1 MRMSDM
7 DEHGR
12 MMKAWSAA
20 VTSGTP
26 AVLATLVGVRGAS
39 YRSMGARMLIL
50 EDGTRIGAL
59 SGGCIEGELCRR
71 AFWWTEGGKP
81 YLRTYDTSVQPGEED
96 TGYGLGCGGSIDVW
110 LERLSPG
117 DPLNPLLL
125 AEEVRAKRV
134 ERVTAVFLSSNNE
147 ALQGKRFALDPQGS
161 LRAAS
166 GGRLP
171 QDAVQIEMASMTPA
185 VEERSSRRLIGAAGG
200 EEPSD
205 VFIDVMRPPTQLVV
219 FGGGFDAQPLV
230 HLAAQMGWRVMVCD
244 QRADFARAQR
254 FPEAH
259 EVLWVRTPEELPL
272 SRLDAS
278 TVCVVMTHSLEQDH
292 FFLQQIL
299 PLGLPYVGMLGSR
312 ARTETI
318 LEELGTSIEESGIFA
333 PAGLDIGAETPEE
346 IGVSITAEIC
356 ASLSK
361 RSGASLRDRRGP
373 IHTTAQSPR
382 AQESCVLSNTDQLS
396 DTDLFSRTDICK
408 V

>member
-1 MRMSDM
+1 MSYM

-20 VTSGTP
+20 LTSGTP
-26 AVLATLVGVRGAS
+26 VVLATLVGVRGAS
-39 YRSMGARMLIL
+39 YRSLGARMLIL
-50 EDGTRIGAL
+50 ENGTRIGSL

-81 YLRTYDTSVQPGEED
+81 YLRTYDTSVQPGEEGM
-96 TGYGLGCGGSIDVW
+96 GYGLGCGGSVDVL

-125 AEEVRAKRV
+125 ADEVRATRTD
-134 ERVTAVFLSSNNE
+134 RVTAVFLSSNNK
-147 ALQGKRFALDPQGS
+147 ALQGKRFALDSQGS

-166 GGRLP
+166 ATGLP
-171 QDAVQIEMASMTPA
+171 QDAVQTQMPSMTLA
-185 VEERSSRRLIGAAGG
+185 VEERSSRSLIRVAGA

-205 VFIDVMRPPTQLVV
+205 IFIDVMRPPTQLVV

-244 QRADFARAQR
+244 QRADFARPQR
-254 FPEAH
+254 FPEAQ

-272 SRLDAS
+272 HRLDAS
-278 TVCVVMTHSLEQDH
+278 TVCIVMTHSLEQDN

-318 LEELGTSIEESGIFA
+318 LDELGTSIEESGIFA

-346 IGVSITAEIC
+346 IAVSITAEIC

-361 RSGASLRDRRGP
+361 RSGGSLRDRRGP
-373 IHTTAQSPR
+373 IHRTAQSPR
-382 AQESCVLSNTDQLS
+382 AQESCLLS
-396 DTDLFSRTDICK
+396 DTDLLSNSDMCK